1 MPHVHQPVGV
11 KEQFFCW
18 LMGVFG
24 WKVILEPPTEKKY
37 VLVGYPHTS
46 NWDFLPALGWIWGSG
61 VRGSWVGKAELFNGA
76 MKPIMTWLGGIP
88 VERDKSKNFVQ
99 KVADIFAQRQE
110 LFLIIAA
117 EGTRSRAE
125 YWKTGFYYIALEAK
139 VPLALAYMDWKRKE
153 IGIGAYYTPTGDLE
167 TDWKAIKDFFGDKT
181 GRDPSK
187 QSPIRLKSE
196 LKPEQTRSLEPE
208 QTRSLE
214 PDK

>member
-1 MPHVHQPVGV
+1 MSHIYQPRSP
-11 KEQFFCW
+11 KEQFFSW
-18 LMGVFG
+18 LMGLFG
-24 WKVILEPPTEKKY
+24 WKVILEPPQGKKY

-46 NWDFLPALGWIWGSG
+46 NWDFLPALGWIWATGL
-61 VRGSWVGKAELFNGA
+61 RGSWVGKAQLFQGI
-76 MKPIMTWLGGIP
+76 MKPIMTSLGGIP
-88 VERDKSKNFVQ
+88 VDRDKSKNFVQ
-99 KVADIFAQRQE
+99 KVAELFATREE

-153 IGIGAYYTPTGDLE
+153 VGIGAYYMPTGDLE
-167 TDWKAIKDFFGDKT
+167 TDWAAIRGFFQDKT

-196 LKPEQTRSLEPE
+196 VEPE
-208 QTRSLE
+208 
-214 PDK
+214 

>member
-1 MPHVHQPVGV
+1 MPHIHQPVGA

-24 WKVILEPPTEKKY
+24 WKVILEPPQGKKF

-61 VRGSWVGKAELFNGA
+61 VRGSWVGKAELFKGI

-88 VERDKSKNFVQ
+88 VDRDKSKNFVQ
-99 KVADIFAQRQE
+99 KVADIFAARQE

-153 IGIGAYYTPTGDLE
+153 IGIGAYFMPTGDIQA
-167 TDWKAIKDFFGDKT
+167 DWQAIKGFFADKT
-181 GRDPSK
+181 GREPDK
-187 QSPIRLKSE
+187 QSPIRLKDESD
-196 LKPEQTRSLEPE
+196 S
-208 QTRSLE
+208 
-214 PDK
+214 